1 MFKKCRVLYI
11 VKNKSI
17 GQDKI
22 INDLKSFNLL
32 SLFFPSEINS
42 NRSNTR
48 DLEVF
53 LSTLPVN
60 TAFCIYDSEYNQNT
74 HKNVFFIALPFFS
87 SHVNFPIKVGEKVWL
102 YEYEED
108 INFNNYKINGYYL
121 GRVHG
126 TRETEDTSYCFSDR
140 EESIFS
146 INNLELDDLDIKTF
160 GQGINSALTLKDK
173 LDFNSNTVKE
183 ISFYP
188 ESAVLKG
195 AIRKN
200 IFSSQIK
207 EYNLKPNYS
216 IENHHSDTV
225 LKGTHNSVLRLTKSN
240 LSSGNYKSYADE
252 DSNHGGRIEI
262 IAGEKERIKSSY
274 EDIAFLKKNDATVS
288 QDYSVIRS
296 YDNCPPSIHN
306 GMFWEKIKSSR
317 LFVSSNETTERLSNE
332 INSSKSYGNQD
343 KINNDSSKIIVAE
356 HSHEDF
362 IIRQTFLKNTQDDI
376 SKDEIVA
383 PKILNFL
390 DDNSPYSEFIFSSS
404 FNNVFNSKTNFA
416 EYGTNTL
423 PNITMMSNNI
433 TLFSFRDAN
442 NPGDISLINSNS
454 ISGISSKISL
464 TKSGSILIDSDKI
477 VLGNSSKQSKTS
489 TLYLGYDR
497 NNMQSLVKGDSLK
510 MILLELLDT
519 QRETMTVT
527 KNLAE
532 ELQENLDIHYNS
544 INSKLSL
551 LTKEFNIGQD
561 PGLARSYDVILNE
574 KIKVLTSLLGA
585 VPVAGPA
592 LASILPMIISDLFSN
607 ISINIAENFQ
617 DKLEQIFNESIQDLD
632 KVNNKIQNTFLHRNE
647 KLSIRLE
654 SLEKN
659 INTILSKFAKTSWI
673 L

>member
-1 MFKKCRVLYI
+1 M
-11 VKNKSI
+11 
-17 GQDKI
+17 
-22 INDLKSFNLL
+22 
-32 SLFFPSEINS
+32 
-42 NRSNTR
+42 
-48 DLEVF
+48 
-53 LSTLPVN
+53 
-60 TAFCIYDSEYNQNT
+60 
-74 HKNVFFIALPFFS
+74 
-87 SHVNFPIKVGEKVWL
+87 
-102 YEYEED
+102 
-108 INFNNYKINGYYL
+108 
-121 GRVHG
+121 
-126 TRETEDTSYCFSDR
+126 
-140 EESIFS
+140 
-146 INNLELDDLDIKTF
+146 
-160 GQGINSALTLKDK
+160 
-173 LDFNSNTVKE
+173 
-183 ISFYP
+183 
-188 ESAVLKG
+188 
-195 AIRKN
+195 
-200 IFSSQIK
+200 
-207 EYNLKPNYS
+207 
-216 IENHHSDTV
+216 

-240 LSSGNYKSYADE
+240 LSSGNYKSFADE

-404 FNNVFNSKTNFA
+404 FNNVFNSKTNLA

-561 PGLARSYDVILNE
+561 SRLARSYDVILNE